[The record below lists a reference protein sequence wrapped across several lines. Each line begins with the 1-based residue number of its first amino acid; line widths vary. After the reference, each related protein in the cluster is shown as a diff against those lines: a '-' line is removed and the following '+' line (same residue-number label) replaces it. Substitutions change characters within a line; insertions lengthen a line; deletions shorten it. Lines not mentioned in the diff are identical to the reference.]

1 MGDFSKSTVTSLF
14 AVGYFLGEGNI
25 IHLYINIMAF
35 TPAEVKLEDFFE
47 FKKNN
52 NNVISML

>member
-25 IHLYINIMAF
+25 IHLYINITAF
-35 TPAEVKLEDFFE
+35 TLAEVKLEDFLSL
-47 FKKNN
+47 KK
-52 NNVISML
+52 